1 MSSRSPLSRS
11 LVTGALLLATLSVSA
26 CGLSDFDPFG
36 QKEKV
41 LPGERIAVLAN
52 ERSLSADVA
61 PGSEGV
67 LLPAPTSN
75 PEWPMAGGYANHA
88 MHHIAINANIEEVWS
103 RDIGAGADDDVR
115 FNSTPIVAD
124 GMIFAMDTDSEV
136 SAYMVQDGDK
146 VWDKDLTPDND
157 DEGHIGGGLAY
168 ERGRVFVATGFG
180 VVFALD
186 AKSGEV
192 LWSERIG
199 IPMRVPPTVRGGR
212 LFVVTVDNNLIAL
225 DARDGKTL
233 WTHAGAQET
242 ASLLGGAS
250 PAEDSGIVVVPYTS
264 GELFALRV
272 DTGRVIWQ
280 ENLAS
285 IRRTDAVA
293 SLAHIRGRPI
303 IDRGRVIAISHAGVM
318 AAIDLR
324 TGRRVWTREIG
335 GAESPW
341 VAGNFIFTIT
351 NENELICVS
360 REDGTVRWV
369 RGLPR
374 FQDPEDR
381 EDPITWSGPVLAG
394 DRLIVAGS
402 SGDAFAVSPYSG
414 RVLGA
419 VEMPDGVSVAPI
431 VAADT
436 VFFLANDAELVAYR

>member
-1 MSSRSPLSRS
+1 MRIWCKT
-11 LVTGALLLATLSVSA
+11 VTK
-26 CGLSDFDPFG
+26 FG
-36 QKEKV
+36 
-41 LPGERIAVLAN
+41 
-52 ERSLSADVA
+52 
-61 PGSEGV
+61 
-67 LLPAPTSN
+67 
-75 PEWPMAGGYANHA
+75 
-88 MHHIAINANIEEVWS
+88 
-103 RDIGAGADDDVR
+103 
-115 FNSTPIVAD
+115 
-124 GMIFAMDTDSEV
+124 
-136 SAYMVQDGDK
+136 
-146 VWDKDLTPDND
+146 DKDLTPDND

-212 LFVVTVDNNLIAL
+212 LFVVTVDNNLMAL

-272 DTGRVIWQ
+272 DTGRIIWQ

-360 REDGTVRWV
+360 RGRWH
-369 RGLPR
+369 RTLGARSTALPR
-374 FQDPEDR
+374 PR
-381 EDPITWSGPVLAG
+381 RPRRSNHVVGPG
-394 DRLIVAGS
+394 FG
-402 SGDAFAVSPYSG
+402 G
-414 RVLGA
+414 
-419 VEMPDGVSVAPI
+419 
-431 VAADT
+431 
-436 VFFLANDAELVAYR
+436 